1 MVFIKNDL
9 LGNVVSNKKKILIVD
24 EELSYRELLREALG
38 SRYKII
44 DTESCDEAILLAG
57 LNTPDLIIIDVEASS
72 RRGVELCEN
81 LKEDPETR
89 DIPIILITSLIK
101 KDDIILGLQAGAS
114 DYIIKPMCLPEVVAR
129 TESHLRTQDDYAEL
143 EHKDLLLLLELSET
157 ISVTRSPN
165 AILRLIV
172 NKMSKIIDVSRC
184 SVISLVDGKK
194 VIVKASSDMD
204 HNAEIRL
211 DLKKYPEIR
220 KAIETKQSVTIKNVK
235 NDPLMV
241 SVQEHVSGLEFNS
254 IIVIPL
260 IKKESVIG
268 TFFLRTVFREEDWVS
283 ERVFKLSQL
292 VANIAANALEN
303 AMLFESI
310 KSAQEYFEE
319 LSVRDELT
327 KLFNR
332 RHFYNRLKEEFSRST
347 RHGAPLSLLF
357 IDVDDFK
364 RINDTY
370 GHTAGDGVL
379 REIGGLLKNT
389 ARLSDLTARC
399 GGDEFAILLPNTNT
413 EGAYELAT
421 RVAKLVENLA
431 MDKINNEKIT
441 TSIGIATCFDKNV
454 QSFEELVKKADAAM
468 YQSKESGK
476 GKVILG

>member
-1 MVFIKNDL
+1 L
-9 LGNVVSNKKKILIVD
+9 SNRKKILIVD

-38 SRYKII
+38 SHYRII
-44 DTESCDEAILLAG
+44 DTESCDEAVLLAG
-57 LNTPDLIIIDVEASS
+57 LNDPDLIIIDVETSGQ
-72 RRGVELCEN
+72 RGVELCSN

-89 DIPIILITSLIK
+89 DIPVILITSLIK

-129 TESHLRTQDDYAEL
+129 IESHLRTQDDYAAL
-143 EHKDLLLLLELSET
+143 EHKDLLMLLELSET

-172 NKMSKIIDVSRC
+172 NKMSKIMDVSRC
-184 SVISLVDGKK
+184 SVISLTAGKT

-204 HNAEIRL
+204 HNVEIKL
-211 DLKKYPEIR
+211 DLNKYPEIR
-220 KAIETKQSVTIKNVK
+220 KAIETKQSVTINDVK

-241 SVQEHVSGLEFNS
+241 SVQEHLEGLEFNS

-268 TFFLRTVFREEDWVS
+268 TFFLRTVSREKEWVS

-303 AMLFESI
+303 AILFESI

-319 LSVRDELT
+319 VSVRDDLT
-327 KLFNR
+327 KLYNR
-332 RHFYNRLKEEFSRST
+332 RHFYNRLKEEFSRSI
-347 RHGAPLSLLF
+347 RYGDPLSLLF

-370 GHTAGDGVL
+370 GHAAGDRVL
-379 REIGGLLKNT
+379 QEIGRLLKGA
-389 ARLSDLTARC
+389 ARESDLPARC
-399 GGDEFAILLPNTNT
+399 GGDEFAMLLPNTSA

-421 RVAKLVENLA
+421 RVAKLIQSHSIDE
-431 MDKINNEKIT
+431 INNEEIT
-441 TSIGIATCFDKNV
+441 TSVGVATSFDKNV
-454 QSFEELVKKADAAM
+454 ESYEELVRQADDAM
-468 YQSKESGK
+468 YKSKESGK
-476 GKVILG
+476 GKVVRV